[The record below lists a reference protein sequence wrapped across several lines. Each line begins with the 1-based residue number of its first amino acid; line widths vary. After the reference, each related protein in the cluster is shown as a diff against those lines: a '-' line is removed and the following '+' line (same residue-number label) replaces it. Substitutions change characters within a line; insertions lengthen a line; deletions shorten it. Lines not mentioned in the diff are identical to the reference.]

1 MSSIRDIA
9 RQTGYSIAT
18 VSRVFNR
25 PEAVSARARELI
37 ENAAARLGYQP
48 HPAARALATRRTRI
62 VGAAIP
68 GIEHSIFARFIAA
81 LERGLKQH
89 GYALV
94 LATTGNDAQVELER
108 CSDLVRMGA
117 EGIVVS
123 GLDHHTGLLTMC
135 AQRRIPLLCT
145 SIFSPDPFHPATIG
159 YDNFSLAATA
169 AGYLKDLGHERI
181 GVVHGPGHNNDRTRL
196 RIRGIQSVLPDA
208 LLVES
213 GMSVR
218 GGCEALGRLVRDGA
232 TCTAVLCLSDVLAQ
246 GVHFEALRRGYRI
259 PDALSIMG
267 FDDLDWARWLSPSL
281 TTMHLPVDE
290 MGQETAAALV
300 AHLEAG
306 EPLVSRKLEGHVVE
320 RASTAR
326 VGGTPEDTPPPA

>member
-1 MSSIRDIA
+1 MSSIREIA
-9 RQTGYSIAT
+9 RRTGYSIAT

-25 PEAVSARARELI
+25 PDAVSAKTRELI
-37 ENAAARLGYQP
+37 ESAAHSLGYHP

-68 GIEHSIFARFIAA
+68 GIEHSIFARFISA

-94 LATTGNDAQVELER
+94 LATTGNDVQEEMER

-123 GLDHHTGLLTMC
+123 GLDHHAGLLAMC
-135 AQRRIPLLCT
+135 AQRKIPLLCT
-145 SIFSPDPFHPATIG
+145 SIFAPDPAHPPTIG
-159 YDNFSLAATA
+159 YDNYALAANA
-169 AGYLKDLGHERI
+169 AGFLKGLGHERI
-181 GVVHGPGHNNDRTRL
+181 VVVHGPRHNNDRTRL
-196 RIRGIQSVLPDA
+196 RIRGIRSVLPDV
-208 LLVES
+208 LLMETE
-213 GMSVR
+213 MSVR
-218 GGCEALGRLVRDGA
+218 GGCEALGNLDRGGT

-246 GVHFEALRRGYRI
+246 GVYFEAVRRGYRI

-267 FDDLDWARWLSPSL
+267 FDDLDWSRWLSPPL

-290 MGQETAAALV
+290 MGHEAAAALV
-300 AHLEAG
+300 GHLDDG
-306 EPLVSRKLEGHVVE
+306 VPLVSRKLEGHVVE

-326 VGGTPEDTPPPA
+326 VGGTPEDAARPA